1 MAKIRGFQTNMM
13 SIRDSRKSIN
23 EVTKSTQRLASG
35 SRIASAS
42 DDVAGQSSAVSSE
55 AKIRGKIQAGR
66 NATDAVSMLQ
76 IMDGG
81 MQEIGE
87 MIVRVRE
94 LAINAASDT
103 VSDIEREMIDLESKG
118 LLREVSRIA
127 KTSNYLNQNLL
138 VGDERKLRIKIDTGG
153 TSNDSISFDLKD
165 MAQTPYAL
173 GVSDVSLTRQHRAT
187 ISLAKLDYA
196 LTALGDSR
204 AKVGGTL
211 KRLSSAN
218 SKLSNDVVQES
229 KVKSN
234 YEDVDYAS
242 ESAKLTSSKIQ
253 ANASQAVLAQSVGS
267 GMDYIKLID

>member
-1 MAKIRGFQTNMM
+1 MAKIRGLQTNMM

-94 LAINAASDT
+94 LAINSASDT
-103 VSDIEREMIDLESKG
+103 VSDIEREMIA
-118 LLREVSRIA
+118 VSY
-127 KTSNYLNQNLL
+127 THLTLP
-138 VGDERKLRIKIDTGG
+138 T
-153 TSNDSISFDLKD
+153 
-165 MAQTPYAL
+165 TPY
-173 GVSDVSLTRQHRAT
+173 V
-187 ISLAKLDYA
+187 
-196 LTALGDSR
+196 
-204 AKVGGTL
+204 
-211 KRLSSAN
+211 
-218 SKLSNDVVQES
+218 
-229 KVKSN
+229 
-234 YEDVDYAS
+234 
-242 ESAKLTSSKIQ
+242 
-253 ANASQAVLAQSVGS
+253 
-267 GMDYIKLID
+267 